1 MNIYCVEPIKDM
13 HKHDVKELMKLS
25 RVYFMIMEKKNAH
38 CIL

>member
-1 MNIYCVEPIKDM
+1 MNISCMKSIKDM

-25 RVYFMIMEKKNAH
+25 RLYFMMVEKKNAH